1 MSWDLSEASMLIQR
15 IAVITMFVCCFAD
28 HSAAQL
34 MDTNKS
40 SFADFDEELGE
51 LDIDVEGSIG
61 DPEERRGFGLDGD
74 LRLGYVFAGDNIQ
87 DVVFGETDILRA
99 RWRIRSIWGIADRL
113 RGAFRVAGICSS
125 EDCDPDFILQPEL
138 PASASIKDGQ
148 ITIDTLF
155 LQWFRSD
162 RFDIAVGR
170 METKFVARGGVFAK
184 SLDRNDSNNL
194 RVNWTD
200 GLHSTFKAKNGWE
213 SHMVLQYNSKDGPST
228 VRRDPLDFSDS
239 RSRVSYF
246 YGLENLETN
255 RLLVQRAIDIT
266 YLPSSLLS
274 NGQLDSRLEDY
285 LTIVARAASRWPVRS
300 EGWRIR
306 MSTEVGYASN
316 TPTKTAAGIIGTG
329 DADGL
334 AWNITVSVMDFVP
347 NHSIGINFAK
357 TEAGWLL
364 SPQYTDNER
373 LFEVRY
379 MWQPTDQLTLDV
391 RGRWR
396 DELRQQII
404 EEPDR
409 DRFDFYAR
417 FTWSFNIREF

>member
-1 MSWDLSEASMLIQR
+1 MLIQR
-15 IAVITMFVCCFAD
+15 TVAITLFVFCFAD

-34 MDTNKS
+34 MDANES
-40 SFADFDEELGE
+40 SSVDFKEKVSE
-51 LDIDVEGSIG
+51 LDIDVQDSIG

-74 LRLGYVFAGDNIQ
+74 LRLSYLFAGDDIQ
-87 DVVFGETDILRA
+87 DVVFGETDVFRA
-99 RWRIRSIWGIADRL
+99 RWRIRSIWGISNRL
-113 RGAFRVAGICSS
+113 RGALRIAGICSS
-125 EDCDPDFILQPEL
+125 DDCDPDIILQPEI
-138 PASASIKDGQ
+138 PTSTSIKDGQ
-148 ITIDTLF
+148 ITIDALF
-155 LQWFRSD
+155 LQWFRTD
-162 RFDIAVGR
+162 RFNIAVGR
-170 METKFVARGGVFAK
+170 METKFVARGGVFRK

-213 SHMVLQYNSKDGPST
+213 SQIILQYNSKNGPSN
-228 VRRDPLDFSDS
+228 VRRAPLDFSDS

-246 YGLENLETN
+246 YGLEKLEPN

-274 NGQLDSRLEDY
+274 NGQANSRLEDY
-285 LTIVARAASRWPVRS
+285 LAIVARAASRWPVRS
-300 EGWRIR
+300 EGWRLR
-306 MSTEVGYASN
+306 LSTEVGYASN

-329 DADGL
+329 DTDSL
-334 AWNITVSVMDFVP
+334 AWNITVSVMDIVP
-347 NHSIGINFAK
+347 HHSIGLNFAE

-373 LFEVRY
+373 LLEVRY
-379 MWQPTDQLTLDV
+379 MWRPTDHLTLDV

-396 DELRQQII
+396 DELRQRIT

-409 DRFDFYAR
+409 DRFDFYVR
-417 FTWSFNIREF
+417 LTWSIKFREF

>member
-1 MSWDLSEASMLIQR
+1 MPSDLSEASMLIQR
-15 IAVITMFVCCFAD
+15 TVAITLFVCCFAD

-34 MDTNKS
+34 MNANES
-40 SFADFDEELGE
+40 SSVDFEEELSE
-51 LDIDVEGSIG
+51 LDIDVQGSIG

-74 LRLGYVFAGDNIQ
+74 LRLGYLFAGDDIE

-99 RWRIRSIWGIADRL
+99 RWRIRSIWGITDRL
-113 RGAFRVAGICSS
+113 RGALRVAGICSS
-125 EDCDPDFILQPEL
+125 ENCDPDFILQPEL

-170 METKFVARGGVFAK
+170 IETKFVARGGVFAK

-285 LTIVARAASRWPVRS
+285 LAIVARAASRWPVRS

-306 MSTEVGYASN
+306 TSTEVGYASN
-316 TPTKTAAGIIGTG
+316 TPTKTAAGIIGAG
-329 DADGL
+329 DAHGL

-347 NHSIGINFAK
+347 NHNIGINFGK

-364 SPQYTDNER
+364 SPQYADNER

-379 MWQPTDQLTLDV
+379 MWQPTDYLTLDV

-396 DELRQQII
+396 DELRQRII

-417 FTWSFNIREF
+417 LTWSFKIREF

>member
-1 MSWDLSEASMLIQR
+1 MLIQR
-15 IAVITMFVCCFAD
+15 IVVIMLFVCCFAD
-28 HSAAQL
+28 HSSAQL
-34 MDTNKS
+34 MDAIES
-40 SFADFDEELGE
+40 SFADFEEELGE
-51 LDIDVEGSIG
+51 LDIDVQDSID
-61 DPEERRGFGLDGD
+61 DPEERRGFSLDGD
-74 LRLGYVFAGDNIQ
+74 LRLGYVFAGDSIP
-87 DVVFGETDILRA
+87 DGLFGKTDIFRA
-99 RWRIRSIWGIADRL
+99 RWRIRSIWGIANRL
-113 RGAFRVAGICSS
+113 RGVLRVAGICSS

-148 ITIDTLF
+148 ITIDALF
-155 LQWFRSD
+155 LQWFRTD

-184 SLDRNDSNNL
+184 SLDRNDNNNL

-200 GLHSTFKAKNGWE
+200 GLHATFKTDNGWK
-213 SHMVLQYNSKDGPST
+213 SQLVLQYNSKDGPSN

-246 YGLENLETN
+246 YGLENLEAD
-255 RLLVQRAIDIT
+255 RLLVQRGIDIT

-274 NGQLDSRLEDY
+274 NGQADSRLEDY
-285 LTIVARAASRWPVRS
+285 LAIVARVASRWPLRS
-300 EGWRIR
+300 ESWRIR
-306 MSTEVGYASN
+306 LSTEVGYASN
-316 TPTKTAAGIIGTG
+316 TPTKTAAGIIGAG
-329 DADGL
+329 DAHGL

-347 NHSIGINFAK
+347 NHNIGINFGK

-364 SPQYTDNER
+364 SPQYADNER

-379 MWQPTDQLTLDV
+379 MWQPTDYLTLDV

-396 DELRQQII
+396 DELRQRII

-417 FTWSFNIREF
+417 LTWSFKIREY